1 MLYTL
6 YFIYNMIMCIY
17 IYTIYIKSYIYGIN
31 INYINL
37 KNCMLYSKDSFKLK
51 KRDEDNLTIKEW
63 KNLYLANIIWKNN
76 EIEAG
81 VTILIL
87 EKLVFNVIV

>member
-1 MLYTL
+1 
-6 YFIYNMIMCIY
+6 
-17 IYTIYIKSYIYGIN
+17 
-31 INYINL
+31 
-37 KNCMLYSKDSFKLK
+37 MLYSKDSFKLK